1 MEHPS
6 DSRLSA
12 LEWAAI
18 VTIIVVWGVNNAA
31 AKFATEALP
40 PLFVGGVRFLL
51 ALGLLFPFIRP
62 PFPNWRI
69 FLPVVIC
76 AGPLHFGLLYIAFAH
91 IENLSLFGVTLQLW
105 APYTVLFAW
114 LILGERL
121 SRSAAAGVA
130 LAFVGCAIMT
140 LDPHTVADLG
150 AVVIGA
156 IASSFWAFA
165 TVLVR
170 KLPEV
175 RALKIQG
182 CTSLVAAPVLLA
194 LSFTLEP
201 GLPEAARRASWF
213 VWACVAFAGLVST
226 VGASAL
232 LFWLV
237 QRRETGRVTPYLLAT
252 PLITALI
259 GVTAFGDRLTWQLVA
274 GALVAMGGVGL
285 VAVEERRRTRL
296 SAAAGVRGLLT

>member
-1 MEHPS
+1 MPGAS
-6 DSRLSA
+6 DSRLTT

-31 AKFATEALP
+31 AKFATDALP

-51 ALGLLFPFIRP
+51 ALALLFPFIRP

-76 AGPLHFGLLYIAFAH
+76 AGPLHFGLLYVAFSRVQ
-91 IENLSLFGVTLQLW
+91 NLSLFGVTLQLW
-105 APYTVLFAW
+105 APYTVVFAW

-121 SRSAAAGVA
+121 SRSAIAGVA
-130 LAFVGCAIMT
+130 LAFAGCAVMT
-140 LDPHTVADLG
+140 LDPHTLADVD

-156 IASSFWAFA
+156 IASSFWALA

-170 KLPEV
+170 KLPQV

-201 GLPEAARRASWF
+201 NVLEAARGASWF
-213 VWACVAFAGLVST
+213 IWGCVAFAGLVST

-237 QRRETGRVTPYLLAT
+237 QRREPGRVTPYLLTT
-252 PLITALI
+252 PLVTAII
-259 GVTAFGDRLTWQLVA
+259 GVAAFGDRLTAQLLA
-274 GALVAMGGVGL
+274 GAVVAMAGVGL
-285 VAVEERRRTRL
+285 VAMEERRRKR
-296 SAAAGVRGLLT
+296 SAATVAPPA